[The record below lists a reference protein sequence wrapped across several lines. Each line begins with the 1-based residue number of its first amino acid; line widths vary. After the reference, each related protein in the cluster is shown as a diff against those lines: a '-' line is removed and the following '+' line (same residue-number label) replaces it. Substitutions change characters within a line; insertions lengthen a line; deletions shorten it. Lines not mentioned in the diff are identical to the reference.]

1 MAQVKVGNL
10 LYRAT
15 RDGFTASAFHE
26 KCDGKENTITI
37 IKTNGN
43 YVFGGYTSAKWNSNN
58 VEATNRFWHLIF
70 IFNHPFLMS
79 TLKMI

>member
-1 MAQVKVGNL
+1 MALVKVGNL

-43 YVFGGYTSAKWNSNN
+43 YVFGGHTSA
-58 VEATNRFWHLIF
+58 
-70 IFNHPFLMS
+70 
-79 TLKMI
+79 